1 VCRGNVASPDLLART
16 EVPTQQVVTLP
27 PDTESPRRARHF
39 VRELLI
45 EDNISDTLEI
55 VTLLVS
61 EVVTNA
67 VLHARSE
74 VTVSVRRDGHAVHV
88 EVADRSSSAPIPQSV
103 TPDSTTGRGMHLVE
117 ELADAWGTKSAPD
130 GKIVW
135 FECAGAA

>member
-1 VCRGNVASPDLLART
+1 M
-16 EVPTQQVVTLP
+16 PTQVVTLP

-39 VRELLI
+39 VRDLLI
-45 EDNISDTLEI
+45 EDNLADTLDI

-74 VTVSVRRDGHAVHV
+74 VTLTVRRDGAAVRV
-88 EVADRSSSAPIPQSV
+88 EVADHSMAKAAPQPV

-117 ELADAWGTKSAPD
+117 ELADAWGTQPAPD